1 MKGAA
6 RDDPPNEEPIVST
19 KEQSVAPKERVNI
32 TYKSATGDAREE
44 VELPLK
50 ILAMG
55 DFRGQ
60 PDARPIEERKP
71 INVDKDSFDQ
81 VLREHAVSVD
91 LSVPNRLAPEAGEL
105 GVTLHLRSMKDFEP
119 ESIARAV
126 PETAKL
132 LALRE
137 QLTALKG
144 PLGNVPA
151 FRKKL
156 AALLDDAGARASLE
170 AELGLTPTRD

>member
-1 MKGAA
+1 M
-6 RDDPPNEEPIVST
+6 ST

-50 ILAMG
+50 ILALG
-55 DFRGQ
+55 DYRGRA
-60 PDARPIEERKP
+60 DERPIEERKP

-81 VLREHAVSVD
+81 VLREHDVSVD
-91 LSVPNRLAPEAGEL
+91 LTVPNRLSDEPGAEL
-105 GVTLHLRSMKDFEP
+105 AVHLSIRSMKDFEP
-119 ESIARAV
+119 ESVARAV
-126 PETAKL
+126 PEMAKL
-132 LALRE
+132 LSLRE

-156 AALLDDAGARASLE
+156 AALLENDTARQALE
-170 AELGLTPTRD
+170 AELGLGASRD

>member
-1 MKGAA
+1 M
-6 RDDPPNEEPIVST
+6 ST

-32 TYKSATGDAREE
+32 TYKSSTGDAREE

-50 ILAMG
+50 ILAIG
-55 DFRGQ
+55 DYRGRA
-60 PDARPIEERKP
+60 DERPIEERKP
-71 INVDKDSFDQ
+71 INVDKDNFDE
-81 VLREHAVSVD
+81 VLREHDVSVS
-91 LSVPNRLAPEAGEL
+91 LSVPNRLTGDGEL
-105 GVTLHLRSMKDFEP
+105 GVQLSIRSMKDFEP

-156 AALLDDAGARASLE
+156 AALLDDESARHSLE
-170 AELGLTPTRD
+170 AELGLDTTPK

>member
-1 MKGAA
+1 M
-6 RDDPPNEEPIVST
+6 ST

-50 ILAMG
+50 ILAIG
-55 DFRGQ
+55 DYRGRE
-60 PDARPIEERKP
+60 DTRPVEERKP
-71 INVDKDSFDQ
+71 INVDKDSFDE
-81 VLREHAVSVD
+81 VLREHAPTVD
-91 LSVPNRLAPEAGEL
+91 LSVPNRLGGDESGEL
-105 GVTLHLRSMKDFEP
+105 GVHLEIRSMKDFEP
-119 ESIARAV
+119 ERIARAV
-126 PETAKL
+126 PEMAKL

-156 AALLDDAGARASLE
+156 AALLDDESARSSLE
-170 AELGLTPTRD
+170 AELGLEPKK

>member
-1 MKGAA
+1 M
-6 RDDPPNEEPIVST
+6 ST

-32 TYKSATGDAREE
+32 TYRSATGEAREE

-50 ILAMG
+50 ILAVG
-55 DFRGQ
+55 DYRGRT
-60 PDARPIEERKP
+60 DARPIEERKP
-71 INVDKDSFDQ
+71 VNVDKDSFDQ
-81 VLREHAVSVD
+81 VLREHGVAVD
-91 LSVPNRLAPEAGEL
+91 LCVPNRLGAADAGEL
-105 GVTLHLRSMKDFEP
+105 DVHLAIRSMKDFEP

-126 PETAKL
+126 PEMAKL

-137 QLTALKG
+137 QLGALKG

-156 AALLDDAGARASLE
+156 AALLDDAGARRSLE
-170 AELGLTPTRD
+170 AELGIETGHD

>member
-1 MKGAA
+1 M
-6 RDDPPNEEPIVST
+6 ST

-50 ILAMG
+50 ILAIG

-60 PDARPIEERKP
+60 ADARPIEERKP
-71 INVDKDSFDQ
+71 INVDKDNFDE
-81 VLREHAVSVD
+81 VLREHHVSVD
-91 LSVPNRLAPEAGEL
+91 LSVPNRLDGDGEL
-105 GVTLHLRSMKDFEP
+105 GVHLALRSMKDFEP
-119 ESIARAV
+119 ESVARAV
-126 PETAKL
+126 PELAKL

-144 PLGNVPA
+144 PLGNVPT

-156 AALLDDAGARASLE
+156 AALLDDDAARTALE
-170 AELGLTPTRD
+170 TELGLGTKND

>member
-1 MKGAA
+1 M
-6 RDDPPNEEPIVST
+6 ST

-50 ILAMG
+50 ILALG
-55 DFRGQ
+55 DYRGRA
-60 PDARPIEERKP
+60 DERPIEERKP
-71 INVDKDSFDQ
+71 INVDKDSFDE
-81 VLREHAVSVD
+81 VLREHGVTVD
-91 LSVPNRLAPEAGEL
+91 LSVPNRLVGEAGGEMA
-105 GVTLHLRSMKDFEP
+105 VHLSIRSMKDFEP
-119 ESIARAV
+119 ESVARAV
-126 PETAKL
+126 PEMATL

-156 AALLDDAGARASLE
+156 AALLGDDGARRSLE
-170 AELGLTPTRD
+170 AELGLDPTRD

>member
-1 MKGAA
+1 
-6 RDDPPNEEPIVST
+6 VST
-19 KEQSVAPKERVNI
+19 KDQSVAPKERVNI
-32 TYKSATGDAREE
+32 TYKSSTGDAREE

-50 ILAMG
+50 ILAIG
-55 DFRGQ
+55 DFRGRT
-60 PDARPIEERKP
+60 DARAIEERKP
-71 INVDKDSFDQ
+71 INIDKESFDQ
-81 VLREHAVSVD
+81 VLREHEVAVD
-91 LSVPNRLAPEAGEL
+91 LAVPNRLSGDGEM
-105 GVTLHLRSMKDFEP
+105 GVHLALRSMKDFEP

-126 PETAKL
+126 PELNKL

-156 AALLDDAGARASLE
+156 SALLDDDGARHALE
-170 AELGLTPTRD
+170 AELGLTTKND

>member
-1 MKGAA
+1 M
-6 RDDPPNEEPIVST
+6 ST

-50 ILAMG
+50 ILALG
-55 DFRGQ
+55 DYRGRA
-60 PDARPIEERKP
+60 DARPIEERKP
-71 INVDKDSFDQ
+71 INVDKENFDE
-81 VLREHAVSVD
+81 VLREHGVSVD
-91 LSVPNRLAPEAGEL
+91 VSVPNRLGGDTRGEL
-105 GVTLHLRSMKDFEP
+105 AVHLSIRSMKDFEP

-126 PETAKL
+126 PEMAKL
-132 LALRE
+132 LSLRE

-156 AALLDDAGARASLE
+156 AALLDDTAARAALE
-170 AELGLTPTRD
+170 AELGLTPGDD

>member
-1 MKGAA
+1 M
-6 RDDPPNEEPIVST
+6 ST

-32 TYKSATGDAREE
+32 TYKSSTGDAREE

-50 ILAMG
+50 LLAIG
-55 DFRGQ
+55 DFTGRADGR
-60 PDARPIEERKP
+60 AIEERKP
-71 INVDKDSFDQ
+71 VQIDKDSFDE
-81 VLREHAVSVD
+81 VLREHHVAID
-91 LSVPNRLAPEAGEL
+91 LSVPNRLGGEGEL
-105 GVTLHLRSMKDFEP
+105 AVHLELRSMKDFEP
-119 ESIARAV
+119 ESIARSV
-126 PETAKL
+126 PEMRKL

-156 AALLDDAGARASLE
+156 AALLESDDARRALE
-170 AELGLTPTRD
+170 AELGLAGDR

>member
-1 MKGAA
+1 M
-6 RDDPPNEEPIVST
+6 ST

-50 ILAMG
+50 ILALG
-55 DFRGQ
+55 DYRGRT
-60 PDARPIEERKP
+60 DERPIEERKP
-71 INVDKDSFDQ
+71 INIDKDNFDQ
-81 VLREHAVSVD
+81 VLREHDVSVT
-91 LSVPNRLAPEAGEL
+91 LSVPNRLAGEGEM
-105 GVTLHLRSMKDFEP
+105 GVHLAIRSMKDFEP
-119 ESIARAV
+119 ESVARSV
-126 PETAKL
+126 PEMAKL

-137 QLTALKG
+137 QLTSLKG

-156 AALLDDAGARASLE
+156 AALLDDEGARTCLE
-170 AELGLTPTRD
+170 AELGLPPSRD

>member
-1 MKGAA
+1 MRPFDPE
-6 RDDPPNEEPIVST
+6 RDH
-19 KEQSVAPKERVNI
+19 
-32 TYKSATGDAREE
+32 Y
-44 VELPLK
+44 
-50 ILAMG
+50 
-55 DFRGQ
+55 RGR

-71 INVDKDSFDQ
+71 INVDKDNFDE
-81 VLREHAVSVD
+81 VLREHGVSVD
-91 LSVPNRLAPEAGEL
+91 VSVPNRLSGEGEL
-105 GVTLHLRSMKDFEP
+105 GVSLSIRSMKDFEP
-119 ESIARAV
+119 ESIARAC

-156 AALLDDAGARASLE
+156 AALLDDASARASLE
-170 AELGLTPTRD
+170 AELGLGKPQT

>member
-1 MKGAA
+1 M
-6 RDDPPNEEPIVST
+6 ST

-32 TYKSATGDAREE
+32 TYKSSTGDAKEE

-50 ILAMG
+50 ILALG
-55 DFRGQ
+55 DFRGH
-60 PDARPIEERKP
+60 DDTRPVEERKP
-71 INVDKDSFDQ
+71 INVDKDNFDE

-91 LSVPNRLAPEAGEL
+91 LSVPNRLDASGGEL
-105 GVTLHLRSMKDFEP
+105 GVHLALRTMKDFEP

-126 PETAKL
+126 PELAQL

-156 AALLDDAGARASLE
+156 AALLDDASARASLE
-170 AELGLTPTRD
+170 AELGLGPTNE

>member
-1 MKGAA
+1 M
-6 RDDPPNEEPIVST
+6 ST

-50 ILAMG
+50 ILALG
-55 DFRGQ
+55 DYRGR
-60 PDARPIEERKP
+60 PDERPIEERKP
-71 INVDKDSFDQ
+71 INIDKDSFDQ

-91 LSVPNRLAPEAGEL
+91 LSVPNRLAPEAGGEMAVRL
-105 GVTLHLRSMKDFEP
+105 SIRSMKDFEP

-126 PETAKL
+126 PEMATL

-156 AALLDDAGARASLE
+156 AALLDDESARQSLE
-170 AELGLTPTRD
+170 AELGIDPSRD

>member
-1 MKGAA
+1 M
-6 RDDPPNEEPIVST
+6 ST

-50 ILAMG
+50 LLALG
-55 DFRGQ
+55 DFTGRA
-60 PDARPIEERKP
+60 DARTIEERKP
-71 INVDKDSFDQ
+71 VQIDKDSFDE
-81 VLREHAVSVD
+81 VLREHQVAVD
-91 LSVPNRLAPEAGEL
+91 LSVPNRLGGEGEL
-105 GVTLHLRSMKDFEP
+105 AVHLALRSMKDFEP

-126 PETAKL
+126 PEMRTL

-156 AALLDDAGARASLE
+156 AALLENDDARRALE
-170 AELGLTPTRD
+170 AELGLGGDR

>member
-1 MKGAA
+1 M
-6 RDDPPNEEPIVST
+6 ST

-32 TYKSATGDAREE
+32 TYKSSTGDAREE

-50 ILAMG
+50 ILAIG
-55 DFRGQ
+55 DYRGRT
-60 PDARPIEERKP
+60 DERPIEERKP
-71 INVDKDSFDQ
+71 INVDKDSFDE
-81 VLREHAVSVD
+81 VLREHDVSVS
-91 LSVPNRLAPEAGEL
+91 LSVPNRLTGDGEL
-105 GVTLHLRSMKDFEP
+105 GVQLSIRSMKDFEP

-156 AALLDDAGARASLE
+156 AALLEDESARHSLE
-170 AELGLTPTRD
+170 AELGLDTPPK

>member
-1 MKGAA
+1 M
-6 RDDPPNEEPIVST
+6 ST

-55 DFRGQ
+55 DYRGRA
-60 PDARPIEERKP
+60 DARPIEERKP
-71 INVDKDSFDQ
+71 INVDKDNFDE
-81 VLREHAVSVD
+81 VLREHGVAVD
-91 LSVPNRLAPEAGEL
+91 LSVPNQLTGEGEL
-105 GVTLHLRSMKDFEP
+105 GVKLAIRTMRDFEP

-126 PETAKL
+126 PEMAKL

-156 AALLDDAGARASLE
+156 AALLDDESARHSLE
-170 AELGLTPTRD
+170 AELGLAARD